1 MAFPLGGI
9 MAALSKEA
17 IQRLA
22 VLRALYLWRKGA
34 DGPARLHKTL
44 FAAQKTSKD
53 RQWRLFDFKQGRLG
67 EYSNEVASA
76 LNDLQHA
83 GRIETIYDGL
93 SARIRAKVPVKTRRQ
108 IDLFFE
114 EYFTEWSNALLPAF
128 RKWAYLNND
137 TIAQRAHDDAAHT
150 KANHGEPIF
159 SSFRSSEVQ
168 FEDLDEDL
176 AEQLSD
182 FVDVKLHNALRQR
195 VALAAE
201 RPRKNED
208 WRRIYFGKVR
218 ETA

>member
-1 MAFPLGGI
+1 MAT
-9 MAALSKEA
+9 LSKEA

-22 VLRALYLWRKGA
+22 VLRTLYLWRKGA

-44 FAAQKTSKD
+44 FTAQKRSKD
-53 RQWRLFDFKQGRLG
+53 GQWRLFDFKRRRSG

-76 LNDLQHA
+76 LNDLQRA
-83 GRIETIYDGL
+83 GRIETIYDGP
-93 SARIRAKVPVKTRRQ
+93 SARIRAKAPLSMRRR
-108 IDLFFE
+108 IDRFFDD
-114 EYFTEWSNALLPAF
+114 YFTDWSNALLPAF
-128 RKWAYLNND
+128 RKWAYLSND
-137 TIAQRAHDDAAHT
+137 AIAQGTHDDPT
-150 KANHGEPIF
+150 YKKANPGEHIF

-195 VALAAE
+195 VTLAAE

-208 WRRIYFGKVR
+208 WRGIYFGKVR

>member
-1 MAFPLGGI
+1 MT
-9 MAALSKEA
+9 MLSKEA

-53 RQWRLFDFKQGRLG
+53 RQWRLFDFKRGRFG

-76 LNDLQHA
+76 LNDLQRA
-83 GRIETIYDGL
+83 GRVETIYDGP
-93 SARIRAKVPVKTRRQ
+93 SARIRANAPLSMRRRIGQ
-108 IDLFFE
+108 FFDD
-114 EYFTEWSNALLPAF
+114 YFTDWSNALLPAF
-128 RKWAYLNND
+128 RQWAYLSND
-137 TIAQRAHDDAAHT
+137 TIARSAHDDAAHT
-150 KANHGEPIF
+150 KANHGEAIF

-195 VALAAE
+195 VAFAAE

-208 WRRIYFGKVR
+208 WRQIYFGKVR